1 MPNTEQIFSGSDMV
15 LTTHQKGGVMSGGF
29 LISTATANTDSSS
42 NKKGGGLISTLK
54 DLAVPAGLF
63 YAASNIEKLMV
74 DEKDAGVIKDSTYDE
89 LIRDVEQSNKKKKA
103 SKKSTTR
110 RKRKSSTKKFEERN
124 FFANSSAILSFS
136 LPKLSV
142 NTFKPLN
149 VFISLM

>member
-29 LISTATANTDSSS
+29 LISTATANTSSSS

-89 LIRDVEQSNKKKKA
+89 LIRDVEQSNKKKKT

-110 RKRKSSTKKFEERN
+110 RKRKSSAKKSRKKR
-124 FFANSSAILSFS
+124 S
-136 LPKLSV
+136 
-142 NTFKPLN
+142 
-149 VFISLM
+149 

>member
-15 LTTHQKGGVMSGGF
+15 LTTHEKSGGVMSGGF
-29 LISTATANTDSSS
+29 LISTATTNAVSSS

-89 LIRDVEQSNKKKKA
+89 LIRDVEHSNKKKA
-103 SKKSTTR
+103 SKKSKTR
-110 RKRKSSTKKFEERN
+110 RKRKSSAKKSRKKR
-124 FFANSSAILSFS
+124 S
-136 LPKLSV
+136 
-142 NTFKPLN
+142 
-149 VFISLM
+149 